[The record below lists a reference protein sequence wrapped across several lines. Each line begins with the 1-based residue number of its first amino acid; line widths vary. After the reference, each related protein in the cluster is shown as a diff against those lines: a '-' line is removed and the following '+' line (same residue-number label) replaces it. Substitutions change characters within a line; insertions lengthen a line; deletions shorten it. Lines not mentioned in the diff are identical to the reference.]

1 MGAYFKNLATAL
13 LGRNPYQLELDR
25 VREEYEKT
33 AEQVRLLDV
42 LYGKVQKKLSDYE
55 QLIENLRKRII
66 EKDQL
71 MASVKRD
78 FQERLAAYNEKID
91 ELKKET
97 AAPKKAVRKTRT
109 TKKQ

>member
-13 LGRNPYQLELDR
+13 FGRNPYQLELDR

-33 AEQVRLLDV
+33 AEQVRLLDEQ
-42 LYGKVQKKLSDYE
+42 YGKVQKKLSDYE

-71 MASVKRD
+71 MDSMKRD
-78 FQERLAAYNEKID
+78 FQERLSAYNEKID
-91 ELKKET
+91 ELKNET

>member
-1 MGAYFKNLATAL
+1 MGAYFKNIAIAL

-33 AEQVRLLDV
+33 AEQVRLLDE
-42 LYGKVQKKLSDYE
+42 LYGKVQKNLSDYE

-71 MASVKRD
+71 MASMKRD
-78 FQERLAAYNEKID
+78 FQERLSAYNEKID
-91 ELKKET
+91 ELNKET